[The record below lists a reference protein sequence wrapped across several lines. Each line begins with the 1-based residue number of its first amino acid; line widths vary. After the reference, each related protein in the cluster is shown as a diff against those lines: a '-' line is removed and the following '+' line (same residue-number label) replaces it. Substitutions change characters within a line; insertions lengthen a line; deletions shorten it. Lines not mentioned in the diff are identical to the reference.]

1 MCDVFCEPVK
11 CITNHGTPF
20 PGAHT
25 GGNGEPRRGNS
36 ENSGNG
42 GARGSNERYKGKNKK
57 MTILDEQVLVA
68 AEITTGHKEGVAARN
83 ANTTEGA
90 PQAGPWGA

>member
-1 MCDVFCEPVK
+1 MNATEAK
-11 CITNHGTPF
+11 T
-20 PGAHT
+20 
-25 GGNGEPRRGNS
+25 E
-36 ENSGNG
+36 
-42 GARGSNERYKGKNKK
+42 K

-90 PQAGPWGA
+90 PQAGPWEAYCS

>member
-1 MCDVFCEPVK
+1 
-11 CITNHGTPF
+11 
-20 PGAHT
+20 
-25 GGNGEPRRGNS
+25 
-36 ENSGNG
+36 
-42 GARGSNERYKGKNKK
+42 
-57 MTILDEQVLVA
+57 MTILDEEVLVA